1 MTGYSIEV
9 TENCA
14 KALGVALPISIKHS
28 MMICNR
34 LRGKSVTR
42 AKVILEETISMKS
55 PVPFT
60 KFTNGLGHKPGMA
73 AGRYPVKAC
82 TQILSI
88 LKSAEANAQY
98 KGLSTADL
106 VVKHISA
113 KQGPGTMRHGRNFR
127 SAKRTHIE
135 VVLEEVKAKRAKK
148 TEEAKP
154 RGKKE

>member
-1 MTGYSIEV
+1 MTGYSVVV

-28 MMICNR
+28 MMICNQI
-34 LRGKSVTR
+34 RGKPVSK
-42 AKVILEETISMKS
+42 AKAILEDTIGMKKAI
-55 PVPFT
+55 PFT

-82 TQILSI
+82 AHILSV

-106 VVKHISA
+106 IIKHISA
-113 KQGPGTMRHGRNFR
+113 KQGPGTMRQGRNFR

-135 VVLEEVKAKRAKK
+135 VILEEVKA
-148 TEEAKP
+148 